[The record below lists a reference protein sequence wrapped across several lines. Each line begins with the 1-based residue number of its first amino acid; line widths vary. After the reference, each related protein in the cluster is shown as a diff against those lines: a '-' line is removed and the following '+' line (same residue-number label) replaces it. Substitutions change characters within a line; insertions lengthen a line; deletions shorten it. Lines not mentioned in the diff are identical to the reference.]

1 MATSRTRTEAAEVRR
16 LGPATGF
23 RGLADGLEVEA
34 GRAVVRITALRDDIV
49 RVRIGP
55 EGRLP
60 EDASWAVLERARR
73 SSVPVKPIANGQ
85 GGAFRTAALVVR
97 VERAPLRLVVED
109 LQGRVISAD
118 ALGGGVELR
127 GAGFVLRKAL
137 AAGSRWF
144 GLGDKAGPLD
154 RRGQTFQLW
163 NSDAYGFH
171 ETSDPLYKAIP
182 FVIEADGEGRSAGLF
197 FDDTFRSWFDFGR
210 TDPEV
215 MSFGAAGGP
224 IDYYVMAGPD
234 PKAVVQAW
242 AWLTGPSPL
251 PPLWSLGFQQSRY
264 SYRSQAEALA
274 VGEGLRR
281 ERIPADAI
289 YLDIHYQDC
298 HRPFTVDKAAFPDL
312 PKLVADLKALDLKAV
327 LITDPHIAEAPGQG
341 YAPYDTGEAQD
352 HFVKTPD
359 GSGYVGEVWPGPCVF
374 PDFTRQ
380 QTRTW
385 WGGLYSDFVG
395 MGVAGFWNDMNEPA
409 IFKTPSRT
417 MPADVVHRIDEPGF
431 ETRTAAHAEIHNVYG
446 MQNSRATFDGLQTL
460 APDRRPFVLTRAS
473 YAGGHRYAATW
484 TGDNGS
490 TWNHLRLMTPMLLN
504 LGLSGFA
511 HVGAD
516 VGGFTGAPPPDLLT
530 RWIQV
535 AAFTPLFRDHT
546 DTATPPQEPWVH
558 GETHTA
564 IRRRYIEARY
574 RLMPYLYALAD
585 EAARTGLPLMRPVFL
600 EFPKTLASAADQ
612 GGQFLLGPSLLVA
625 PPPFG
630 EQPSAFEVRLP
641 GSGWFDYWTGRRV
654 QTVADAPDPDGRP
667 NGLWAVVRET
677 PALERLPVFVRPGTI
692 LPRQPLVQSTAETP
706 DGPLELHLYAGA
718 DGTGVLYWDDGESQR
733 RLAGDYLR
741 QALSFTSGADGLT
754 LAFERRE
761 GRHGPW
767 WTAIEIVV
775 HGWERPASG
784 AALDG
789 QPVEAQA
796 DAAAE
801 ALRVFLPDVAGPAVL
816 RLA

>member
-1 MATSRTRTEAAEVRR
+1 MASSRTQAAGVRT

-23 RGLADGLEVEA
+23 RPLADGLEVEA
-34 GRAVVRITALRDDIV
+34 GGAVIRITALRDDIV

-55 EGRLP
+55 QGRLP

-73 SSVPVKPIANGQ
+73 SSVSVQPVVDPR
-85 GGAFRTAALVVR
+85 GGAFSTTAMVVR
-97 VERAPLRLVVED
+97 VERSPLRLVVED
-109 LQGRVISAD
+109 RQGRVISAD
-118 ALGGGVELR
+118 ALDGGVELR

-137 AAGSRWF
+137 AAESRWF
-144 GLGDKAGPLD
+144 GLGDKAGPFD

-163 NSDAYGFH
+163 NSDAYGFQ
-171 ETSDPLYKAIP
+171 EASDPLYKAIP
-182 FVIEADGEGRSAGLF
+182 FVIEADGEGRCAGLF

-210 TDPEV
+210 TDPDV

-242 AWLTGPSPL
+242 AWLTGPAPL

-264 SYRSQAEALA
+264 SYMSQAEALA
-274 VGEGLRR
+274 VGERLRR

-289 YLDIHYQDC
+289 YLDIDYQDRR
-298 HRPFTVDKAAFPDL
+298 RPFTVDQTAFPDL
-312 PKLVADLKALDLKAV
+312 PELVAGLKALDLKLV
-327 LITDPHIAEAPGQG
+327 LITDLHIAEAPGQA
-341 YAPYDTGEAQD
+341 YAPYETGKTQD
-352 HFVKTPD
+352 QFVKRPD
-359 GSGYVGEVWPGPCVF
+359 GSDYVGEVWPGPCVF
-374 PDFTRQ
+374 PDFTRRP
-380 QTRTW
+380 TRAW
-385 WGGLYSDFVG
+385 WGGLYRDFAA

-417 MPADVVHRIDEPGF
+417 MPADVVHRIEEPGF

-446 MQNSRATFDGLQTL
+446 MQNSRATFEGLLTL
-460 APDRRPFVLTRAS
+460 EPERRPFVLTRAS

-511 HVGAD
+511 FAGAD
-516 VGGFTGAPPPDLLT
+516 VGGFTGSPSPDLLT

-546 DTATPPQEPWVH
+546 DRETPPQEPWVH
-558 GETHTA
+558 GEAHTG
-564 IRRRYIEARY
+564 IRRRYIEERY

-600 EFPKTLASAADQ
+600 EFPAALAFAADP

-630 EQPSAFEVRLP
+630 EQPCAFDVRLP
-641 GSGWFDYWTGRRV
+641 GAGWFDYWTGRRV
-654 QTVADAPDPDGRP
+654 RAEADASDPDGAWR
-667 NGLWAVVRET
+667 VVRET
-677 PALERLPVFVRPGTI
+677 PAPLERLPVYVRPGTI
-692 LPRQPLVQSTAETP
+692 LPRQPLVQSTAQTP
-706 DGPLELHLYAGA
+706 DGPLELHIYPGA
-718 DGTGVLYWDDGESQR
+718 AGTGALYWDDGWSLR
-733 RLAGDYLR
+733 NLAGDYLR
-741 QALSFTSGADGLT
+741 QAVSFTSGADGLT
-754 LAFERRE
+754 LAFARRE
-761 GRHGPW
+761 GGHAPW
-767 WTAIEIVV
+767 WTAIEVVV
-775 HGWERPASG
+775 HGWERPTAR

-789 QPVEAQA
+789 QSVAA
-796 DAAAE
+796 TVDAAAE
-801 ALRVFLPDVAGPAVL
+801 TLRVLLPDLAGPAVL
-816 RLA
+816 QLT